1 MTSFR
6 ITALIAASAFGL
18 AVAMP
23 AFAVDSPSPTPDKPK
38 AETSAPK
45 KKKAP
50 KKKSEQQ
57 FIDGYKSLVVGKDIS
72 SISLNRVSGSSLTSQ
87 GFNSAIQKIKS
98 QAQA

>member
-38 AETSAPK
+38 AETSGAEEKEGAEEEIRAAVHRRLQVRARDDLP
-45 KKKAP
+45 AATTMWP
-50 KKKSEQQ
+50 AS
-57 FIDGYKSLVVGKDIS
+57 
-72 SISLNRVSGSSLTSQ
+72 TS
-87 GFNSAIQKIKS
+87 
-98 QAQA
+98 